1 MGAAKGDG
9 ESDAVTGFEV
19 AGVAIQSFQNIR
31 DSNGAVEMTGTVE
44 ENFGPSTLG
53 MHDDARDCSKQRGV
67 RLQGGLVFV
76 VEHSVRLRA
85 AATGTGHD
93 CAVVR

>member
-76 VEHSVRLRA
+76 VEHSVRVRA
-85 AATGTGHD
+85 AATGMGHG
-93 CAVVR
+93 A